1 MGQLLIHNSK
11 TGQGAG
17 IEIMRTCEVTKVKGQ
32 ISLFEDRVLKDSDCH
47 INTPVRLGIKDS
59 PFYGNGISIYPRI
72 PGKNETEYQ
81 KKLHLPC
88 LLPLEDYNKII
99 ILFSGGK
106 DSTACYFKLIEM
118 GVPLEKI
125 ELWHHD
131 IDGGHPERRM
141 DWPCTVNYV
150 KAFAEAT
157 GAYLRLSWRQNGFW
171 GEVYRIGSSWPIQYT
186 DDSIVKTCKL
196 SKLQERSQ
204 ELREIILNSDELKEY
219 GYRMKFPAKSAD
231 LSVRWCSAYLKIIV
245 GDTVIRNLEQF
256 NNLKEISDIRH
267 KFPAKSG
274 CHQGRWCSGALKA
287 SVQDSVISNLEE
299 LETLGKRHKFPA
311 KGSIGGGRW
320 CSADLKRSV
329 GDSVNVNL
337 ESHKFNLKILIV
349 SGERRGESAGRAKY
363 NEMEIHRTNAQAKA
377 KRLVHWWR
385 PVIDYS
391 ERDVWEVLKRN
402 NCNPHPCYRA
412 GWNRCSCMMC
422 IFSLPKHWAGI
433 RELFPNHFEEVCQ
446 DEKILG
452 FTLDNTKNLEEYVGN
467 AESCL
472 RSDDDVAIYQLK
484 TGEFKPD
491 EIFVPEGK
499 WAFPV
504 GAFGGSEGGPC

>member
-1 MGQLLIHNSK
+1 MLGQLSIFGDS
-11 TGQGAG
+11 
-17 IEIMRTCEVTKVKGQ
+17 Q
-32 ISLFEDRVLKDSDCH
+32 IIKDSECT
-47 INTPVRLGIKDS
+47 INTPVRLGVKDAAI
-59 PFYGNGISIYPRI
+59 YGTNYIITPAI
-72 PGKNETEYQ
+72 PGRCETPFQNKMY
-81 KKLHLPC
+81 LPE
-88 LLPLEDYNKII
+88 LLPLEEYDKII

-118 GVPLEKI
+118 GVPKEKI

-131 IDGGHPERRM
+131 IDGGHPTRRM

-157 GAYLRLSWRQNGFW
+157 ETQLRLSWRQNGFW
-171 GEVYRIGSSWPIQYT
+171 GEVYRVGSSHPIQYM
-186 DDSIVKTCKL
+186 DNGEVKTCKL

-204 ELREIILNSDELKEY
+204 ELRESILNSEELKEY

-231 LSVRWCSAYLKIIV
+231 LNVRWCSAYLKIVV

-256 NNLKEISDIRH
+256 NELRDLGSNRH

-274 CHQGRWCSGALKA
+274 CHQGRWCSGSLKA
-287 SVQDSVISNLEE
+287 SVQDSVTS
-299 LETLGKRHKFPA
+299 H
-311 KGSIGGGRW
+311 
-320 CSADLKRSV
+320 V
-329 GDSVNVNL
+329 GEIKQNS
-337 ESHKFNLKILIV
+337 KILII
-349 SGERRGESAGRAKY
+349 SGERRGESVGRSKY
-363 NEMEIHRTNAQAKA
+363 NEMEIHRTNALAKA

-391 ERDVWEVLKRN
+391 ERDIWEVLKRN

-433 RELFPNHFEEVCQ
+433 RELFPHHYEEVRQ

-452 FTLDNTKNLEEYVGN
+452 FTLDNTKTLDEYVGN

-472 RSDDDVAIYQLK
+472 RTDDEEAIYQLK
-484 TGEFKPD
+484 TGEFRTD
-491 EIFVPEGK
+491 ELFVREGEWK
-499 WAFPV
+499 YPV

>member
-1 MGQLLIHNSK
+1 MF
-11 TGQGAG
+11 
-17 IEIMRTCEVTKVKGQ
+17 GQ
-32 ISLFEDRVLKDSDCH
+32 INLFGDPQIIKDSECTID
-47 INTPVRLGIKDS
+47 TPVRLGVKDANI
-59 PFYGNGISIYPRI
+59 FNTGHINI
-72 PGKNETEYQ
+72 PAMPGRCETTFQ
-81 KKLHLPC
+81 KKMHLPQ
-88 LLPLEDYNKII
+88 LLPLEVYDKII

-106 DSTACYFKLIEM
+106 DSTACYFKLLEM
-118 GVPLEKI
+118 GVPNEKI

-150 KAFAEAT
+150 KAFSVAT
-157 GAYLRLSWRQNGFW
+157 GTYLRLSWRQNGFW
-171 GEVYRIGSSWPIQYT
+171 GEVYRIGSSWPIQYI
-186 DDSIVKTCKL
+186 DNGEVKTCKL

-204 ELREIILNSDELKEY
+204 ELRENILDSEELKEY

-231 LSVRWCSAYLKIIV
+231 LSVRWCSAYLKIVV

-256 NNLKEISDIRH
+256 NDLKEISDIRH

-274 CHQGRWCSGALKA
+274 CHQGRWCSGSLKA
-287 SVQDSVISNLEE
+287 SVQDSVTSHVENISCN
-299 LETLGKRHKFPA
+299 
-311 KGSIGGGRW
+311 S
-320 CSADLKRSV
+320 
-329 GDSVNVNL
+329 
-337 ESHKFNLKILIV
+337 KILIV

-363 NEMEIHRTNAQAKA
+363 NEMEIHRTNALAKA

-391 ERDVWEVLKRN
+391 ERDIWEVLKRN
-402 NCNPHPCYRA
+402 NVNPHPCYRA

-433 RELFPNHFEEVCQ
+433 RELFPRHYEEVCQ
-446 DEKILG
+446 DERILG
-452 FTLDNTKNLEEYVGN
+452 FTLDNTKTLDEYVGN

-472 RSDDDVAIYQLK
+472 NTEDEEAIYQLK
-484 TGEFKPD
+484 TGKFRPD
-491 EIFVPEGK
+491 EIFIPVGE

-504 GAFGGSEGGPC
+504 GAFGGSDGGPC